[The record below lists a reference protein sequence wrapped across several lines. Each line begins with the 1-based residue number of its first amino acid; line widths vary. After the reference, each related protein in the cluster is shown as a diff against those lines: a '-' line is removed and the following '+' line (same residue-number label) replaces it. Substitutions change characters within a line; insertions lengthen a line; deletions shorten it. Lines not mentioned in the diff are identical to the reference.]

1 MAITNFN
8 QTLWSTVLMKATEEK
23 IAFQD
28 AIKQPLM
35 LSAKSAKFPGIREVT
50 IADYVKDQDMD
61 LQVLEDDSIDLPL
74 NQQKYFNVSVDDV
87 DQAQS
92 NSNILSAV
100 VQRGSYALKNEIEKY
115 MSSLHAGAGIVSG
128 LGNSTTPLEVNSANV
143 NDVILTIAESLQT
156 ARADEDK
163 FIIVPP
169 WLWGRMVKADQT
181 LATNNME
188 ILGNGFIG
196 SKYGLKIFVTNNVA
210 NTTGAKW
217 KVLAGDSEALRLALN
232 IDKLE
237 AIRSEKRFSDI
248 VRGLLVFGAVVSRPE
263 TLACATLSQIA
274 EA

>member
-1 MAITNFN
+1 MAITHFQQNLVS
-8 QTLWSTVLMKATEEK
+8 TLLLKSTTEK
-23 IAFQD
+23 IAFQQ
-28 AIKQPLM
+28 AIKEPIFM
-35 LSAKSAKFPGIREVT
+35 NAKSAKFPGIADIT
-50 IADYVKDQDMD
+50 IGNYVKDTDID
-61 LQVLEDDSIDLPL
+61 TQVLDDESITLDFD
-74 NQQKYFNVSVDDV
+74 QQKFFSIALDDL